1 MSAKQ
6 DKEAGSFN
14 SQIIGFN
21 TSLKQAQIKNDKLQQ
36 KLEE

>member
-6 DKEAGSFN
+6 DRETGNFN
-14 SQIIGFN
+14 SQINGFN
-21 TSLKQAQIKNDKLQQ
+21 VSLKQAQVKNDKLQQ